1 MALAI
6 VLNTLALA
14 MDKYPVDLNQTNILE
29 KVNIVFTIIFLVE
42 MIVKMLALGIKN
54 YFKGS
59 AFNTFDALIVF
70 ASIIDLFTSNILLTS
85 DTESS
90 GSVITALRGFR
101 LLRIFK
107 LAK

>member
-1 MALAI
+1 MAVSI
-6 VLNTLALA
+6 ILNTLSLA
-14 MDKYPVDLNQTNILE
+14 MDKYPIDLSQTNFLE
-29 KVNIVFTIIFLVE
+29 KVNIVFTIFFLIE
-42 MIVKMLALGIKN
+42 MIIKMLALGIKD

-59 AFNTFDALIVF
+59 AFNIFDSVIVL
-70 ASIIDLFTSNILLTS
+70 ASIIDLFTSNILLNA
-85 DTESS
+85 DTEGS

>member
-1 MALAI
+1 
-6 VLNTLALA
+6 
-14 MDKYPVDLNQTNILE
+14 
-29 KVNIVFTIIFLVE
+29 
-42 MIVKMLALGIKN
+42 MLALGIKS

-59 AFNTFDALIVF
+59 AFNIFDMVIVL
-70 ASIIDLFTSNILLTS
+70 ASIIDLFMANIVLAGGS
-85 DTESS
+85 DS